1 MYPETQKEVT
11 NVVTEKCL
19 NAFLEKYKLLKPSD
33 RNYVLGAVYGFL
45 IAKGVP
51 IAEPPP
57 TRNQA
62 S

>member
-1 MYPETQKEVT
+1 M
-11 NVVTEKCL
+11 VTEKCL
-19 NAFLEKYKLLKPSD
+19 NAFLEKYKRLKPSD

>member
-1 MYPETQKEVT
+1 M
-11 NVVTEKCL
+11 VTEKCL
-19 NAFLEKYKLLKPSD
+19 NSFLEKYKQLKPSD

-51 IAEPPP
+51 IAPADKPH
-57 TRNQA
+57 NQA